1 MTPKL
6 IVVSGP
12 SAVGIGEIVA
22 ALFARVPGLV
32 PVVPVTARK
41 MKEGERDGVGFFFF
55 ELEGWEEMKRSGD
68 LLETTE
74 FAGNDYGTSRKLV
87 EEQFAQGNSVL
98 MEREL
103 DRAAQIKRSMPEAI
117 CVYVEPSEKVLE
129 ERLKAVSRSTLE
141 LSLRLQTAA
150 EPAGLKKGKARGCEC
165 HSQPRA
171 FYTRNQTLKAQNSFS
186 YVAITAF
193 ITAARNAPSS
203 SLRTPWMVLPPG
215 EQTRSLSAS
224 GCSPLWSSVRA
235 VPASI

>member
-22 ALFARVPGLV
+22 ALFARIPGLV

-117 CVYVEPSEKVLE
+117 CVYVEPSGKVLE

-141 LSLRLQTAA
+141 LSLRLQTA
-150 EPAGLKKGKARGCEC
+150 ERL
-165 HSQPRA
+165 RA
-171 FYTRNQTLKAQNSFS
+171 ASSFCDRQVCS
-186 YVAITAF
+186 DDIEAAIRE
-193 ITAARNAPSS
+193 IE
-203 SLRTPWMVLPPG
+203 SLLD
-215 EQTRSLSAS
+215 
-224 GCSPLWSSVRA
+224 
-235 VPASI
+235 

>member
-22 ALFARVPGLV
+22 ALFTRVPGLV

-141 LSLRLQTAA
+141 LSLRLQTA
-150 EPAGLKKGKARGCEC
+150 ERL
-165 HSQPRA
+165 RA
-171 FYTRNQTLKAQNSFS
+171 ASSFCDRQVCS
-186 YVAITAF
+186 DDIEAAIRE
-193 ITAARNAPSS
+193 IE
-203 SLRTPWMVLPPG
+203 SLLD
-215 EQTRSLSAS
+215 
-224 GCSPLWSSVRA
+224 
-235 VPASI
+235 

>member
-141 LSLRLQTAA
+141 LSLRLQTA
-150 EPAGLKKGKARGCEC
+150 ERL
-165 HSQPRA
+165 RA
-171 FYTRNQTLKAQNSFS
+171 
-186 YVAITAF
+186 
-193 ITAARNAPSS
+193 SS
-203 SLRTPWMVLPPG
+203 SFCDRQVCSDDK
-215 EQTRSLSAS
+215 EAAIREIESL
-224 GCSPLWSSVRA
+224 LD
-235 VPASI
+235 

>member
-1 MTPKL
+1 MSEKL
-6 IVVSGP
+6 IVISGP
-12 SAVGIGEIVA
+12 SGVGIGEIVA
-22 ALFARVPGLV
+22 ALFARENRLV

-55 ELEGWEEMKRSGD
+55 ELEDWNAMKESGD

-87 EEQFAQGNSVL
+87 EEQFAKGNSVL

-141 LSLRLQTAA
+141 LSLRLQTA
-150 EPAGLKKGKARGCEC
+150 ERL
-165 HSQPRA
+165 RA
-171 FYTRNQTLKAQNSFS
+171 ASSFCDRQVCS
-186 YVAITAF
+186 DDIEAAIRE
-193 ITAARNAPSS
+193 IE
-203 SLRTPWMVLPPG
+203 SLLD
-215 EQTRSLSAS
+215 
-224 GCSPLWSSVRA
+224 
-235 VPASI
+235 

>member
-117 CVYVEPSEKVLE
+117 CVYVEPSKKVLE

-141 LSLRLQTAA
+141 LSLRLQTA
-150 EPAGLKKGKARGCEC
+150 ERL
-165 HSQPRA
+165 RA
-171 FYTRNQTLKAQNSFS
+171 ASSFCDRQVCS
-186 YVAITAF
+186 DDIEAAIRE
-193 ITAARNAPSS
+193 IE
-203 SLRTPWMVLPPG
+203 SLLD
-215 EQTRSLSAS
+215 
-224 GCSPLWSSVRA
+224 
-235 VPASI
+235 

>member
-141 LSLRLQTAA
+141 LSLRLQTA
-150 EPAGLKKGKARGCEC
+150 ERL
-165 HSQPRA
+165 RA
-171 FYTRNQTLKAQNSFS
+171 ASSFCGRQVCS
-186 YVAITAF
+186 DDIEAAIRE
-193 ITAARNAPSS
+193 IE
-203 SLRTPWMVLPPG
+203 SLLD
-215 EQTRSLSAS
+215 
-224 GCSPLWSSVRA
+224 
-235 VPASI
+235 

>member
-103 DRAAQIKRSMPEAI
+103 DRAAQIKRNMPEAL
-117 CVYVEPSEKVLE
+117 C
-129 ERLKAVSRSTLE
+129 
-141 LSLRLQTAA
+141 
-150 EPAGLKKGKARGCEC
+150 
-165 HSQPRA
+165 A
-171 FYTRNQTLKAQNSFS
+171 FTISF
-186 YVAITAF
+186 
-193 ITAARNAPSS
+193 P
-203 SLRTPWMVLPPG
+203 
-215 EQTRSLSAS
+215 
-224 GCSPLWSSVRA
+224 C
-235 VPASI
+235 